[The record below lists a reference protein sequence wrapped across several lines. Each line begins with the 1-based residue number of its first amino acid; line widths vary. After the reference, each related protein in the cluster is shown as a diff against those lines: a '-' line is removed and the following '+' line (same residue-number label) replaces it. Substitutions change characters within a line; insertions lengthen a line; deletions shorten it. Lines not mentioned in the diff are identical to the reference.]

1 VLTGTRVARLLQ
13 SHLVIDAMFPA
24 AFLALLS
31 PQLRRPGAARAAV
44 TGALIAAALIT
55 ITPPGIPIVAAIGA
69 LIPAARTTRRLRR
82 GLVAS

>member
-1 VLTGTRVARLLQ
+1 MGDPRELGM
-13 SHLVIDAMFPA
+13 DAMFPA

-31 PQLRRPGAARAAV
+31 PQLRRPGAPRAAV
-44 TGALIAAALIT
+44 TGALIAAALTT

-69 LIPAARTTRRLRR
+69 LVPAALTARRQRR